1 MKPFLI
7 LQLRPEDEASD
18 GEFDAFLKISQLDKE
33 QLHRVRMEKTGLP
46 PIKLKDYSGVIVGG
60 GPTNVS
66 DQDKTEA
73 EKKFEKQ
80 LHTLLDEIIEKDFP
94 YLGACYGLSILAVH
108 LGGEVAKG
116 KYAESVGAVTIN
128 LADEAKDDPI
138 LNDLP
143 GSFRAFGGHKE
154 SCQSLPEGMVCLAG
168 SKKCP
173 VHIVRYKKNIYATQF
188 HPELDS
194 HGTALR
200 IRVYKHAGYFPP
212 SEADKLIADAM
223 QETVAIPEKILQRF
237 VQRYQTIS

>member
-7 LQLRPEDEASD
+7 LQLRPEDEASS

-33 QLHRVRMEKTGLP
+33 QLHRVRMEKTGIPQINLE
-46 PIKLKDYSGVIVGG
+46 DYSGVIVGG

-66 DQDKTEA
+66 SKDKTDA

-80 LHTLLDEIIEKDFP
+80 LYTLLDEIIEKDFP
-94 YLGACYGLSILAVH
+94 YLGACYGLSVLASH

-128 LADEAKDDPI
+128 LTDEADPI
-138 LNDLP
+138 LSDLP
-143 GSFRAFGGHKE
+143 KTFRAFGGHKE
-154 SCQSLPEGMVCLAG
+154 SCQGVPDGAVNLA
-168 SKKCP
+168 SSEKCP
-173 VHIVRYKKNIYATQF
+173 IHMIRYKKNIYATQF